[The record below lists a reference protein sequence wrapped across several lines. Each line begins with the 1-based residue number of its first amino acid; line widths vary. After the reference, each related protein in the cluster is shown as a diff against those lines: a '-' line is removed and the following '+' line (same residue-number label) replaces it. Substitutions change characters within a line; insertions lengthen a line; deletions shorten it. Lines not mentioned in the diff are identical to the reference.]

1 MGLQTSQL
9 RLMLRS
15 RDARLYMERLDGS
28 RQQLGLY
35 GYKRRQYIHHGFVTK
50 QIHVW
55 AWASFFFWF
64 PNLYMYTDT
73 KKNISTSCK
82 RQARGIT
89 TYITSSYCVLFGTYY
104 KWCEL
109 LLVLACSCLM
119 SLSLPSVS
127 PHCIHKQS
135 HRDHYLFS
143 SLPLIPSYWNN
154 RFDCYHFNY
163 I

>member
-1 MGLQTSQL
+1 MQDYIWNDLMAQGNNLDCMDINVDSIYTMDLSLSRFTFGLEL
-9 RLMLRS
+9 
-15 RDARLYMERLDGS
+15 
-28 RQQLGLY
+28 
-35 GYKRRQYIHHGFVTK
+35 V
-50 QIHVW
+50 
-55 AWASFFFWF
+55 FFFWF